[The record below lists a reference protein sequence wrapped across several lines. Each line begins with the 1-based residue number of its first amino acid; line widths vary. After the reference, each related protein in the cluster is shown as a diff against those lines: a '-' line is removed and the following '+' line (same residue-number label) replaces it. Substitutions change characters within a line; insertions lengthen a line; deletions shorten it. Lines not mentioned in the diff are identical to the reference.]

1 MTSPAYRIARLLLL
15 GVTGAIK
22 EPGQER
28 GKVEPDTGSQLTEQL
43 HEMKSPPPPSEE
55 DRADAARMEV

>member
-1 MTSPAYRIARLLLL
+1 MTSPAHRIARLLLL
-15 GVTGAIK
+15 GTTRAIK

-43 HEMKSPPPPSEE
+43 DEMKSPPSASFEE
-55 DRADAARMEV
+55 S